1 MGVAFGRY
9 ELDRWLAQGGMANIF
24 LATYGGPLGF
34 EREVV
39 LKVILPEFAHH
50 PAFITMFL
58 DEARLAARLS
68 HPNIVQVFDLGRV
81 SSYIYLAM
89 EYVRGASMSRLLAR
103 LKREQRFLSPGL
115 AIFII
120 SELLEALAYAHARRD
135 RDGTPLSIVH
145 RDVTPQNVLVSFDGQ
160 IKLTDFGVARART
173 NLHQNQ
179 PGAIIGKYSH
189 MAPEQCLG
197 LHVDE
202 RADLFSVGI
211 MLHELLTGKPL
222 FVRPTQAEM
231 RRAILEEPIPL
242 PSQLQSRCPPEL
254 DLVVM
259 KSLARRPDERYPNAL
274 AFLDAIHRVTRP
286 LHLMESK
293 YDLRNVLTS
302 LYRKGRTNL
311 AGEDEPGVPVT
322 EDRISEILKGLHHG
336 RHERSEHGR
345 SHHST
350 TNAQRSVP
358 GKVGGQGTER
368 GAASKSQPPALPFDP
383 EVFIPP
389 RLPGR
394 AGGPERGQA
403 QLPFSDPAVSQS
415 SPQNIF
421 GELPDESR
429 PPDGVEDEED
439 TINVELPSEL
449 TGEHSLEWGDV
460 GDDLELE

>member
-1 MGVAFGRY
+1 MGVSFGRY

-68 HPNIVQVFDLGRV
+68 HPNIVQVYDLGRV

-89 EYVRGASMSRLLAR
+89 EYVRGASLSRMLAR
-103 LKREQRFLSPGL
+103 LKREQRVLSPGL

-120 SELLEALAYAHARRD
+120 SELLEALVYAHARKD
-135 RDGTPLSIVH
+135 RDGTPLSLVH

-197 LHVDE
+197 QAVDE

-222 FVRPTQAEM
+222 FLRPSQAEM
-231 RRAILEEPIPL
+231 RKAILEEPIPM
-242 PSQLQSRCPPEL
+242 PSQVQTRCPPEL

-274 AFLDAIHRVTRP
+274 AFLDALHRVARP
-286 LHLMESK
+286 LHLIESK
-293 YDLRNVLTS
+293 YDLRSVLS
-302 LYRKGRTNL
+302 SVYRKGRTNL

-322 EDRISEILKGLHHG
+322 EDRISEILKGLHHA
-336 RHERSEHGR
+336 RHDKSEPGR
-345 SHHST
+345 SNHSH
-350 TNAQRSVP
+350 TNPTRSVP
-358 GKVGGQGTER
+358 GKHAAHGPSQTGHADHPPPMLPFVSGQLPT
-368 GAASKSQPPALPFDP
+368 AWPPARVDQPGNPQGMLPFDDGSAP
-383 EVFIPP
+383 SSD
-389 RLPGR
+389 
-394 AGGPERGQA
+394 
-403 QLPFSDPAVSQS
+403 QLL
-415 SPQNIF
+415 F
-421 GELPDESR
+421 GLPDEGDLPS
-429 PPDGVEDEED
+429 GVEEEED

-449 TGEHSLEWGDV
+449 AGFSDADQV
-460 GDDLELE
+460 GPWDELEFE